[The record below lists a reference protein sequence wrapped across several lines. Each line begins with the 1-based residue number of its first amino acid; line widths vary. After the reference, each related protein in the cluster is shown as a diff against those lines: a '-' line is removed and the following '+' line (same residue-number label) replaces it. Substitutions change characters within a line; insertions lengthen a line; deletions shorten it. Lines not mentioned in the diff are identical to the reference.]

1 MSDTTLCVTVRFLS
15 ATYHGRDRDGGS
27 EWPPSPLRLFQALVA
42 AAGLTRAARQDEALR
57 WLERQAAPAVVA
69 AVPLR
74 DRPVQRLSYVPNNT
88 VGGPGDRAAR
98 RVEKR
103 YAPLHL
109 PQGNDA
115 TSRPEVQYRWPVDAA
130 DRAHAEIV
138 AALAGRLRCLG
149 WGIDVVAG
157 RGGIDAELPSG
168 TRWEPV
174 RGGGG
179 VAGGGRAR
187 RVPRAG
193 TLASLDAAYAA
204 WSQRFA
210 DGGFTPTDANVSFD
224 VATYRPAVGPPARP
238 FRVFT
243 LADAEG
249 RSGRTWPAMACHVA
263 GQVRHAAH
271 EAAAEAQWDET
282 DIRGYVC
289 GHFKDGG
296 DRYDRLSYLPLP
308 SIGHP
313 HTDGLIRRV
322 MIAERPGGDGRR
334 LDRLEMRLLGR
345 LLKPETDD
353 EADGEA
359 ESAEPTV
366 LAPCERFDKVVL
378 RYTQERR
385 VWATVTPVLMPG
397 FNARGEANFDYWH
410 IEPEGQLDDATRGH
424 SRKTHK
430 LVLKMLASAG
440 IDASFVQSVLLQRV
454 PLWPNLPAASRY
466 VRPKSLRRRPMFH
479 ARLTFKH
486 PVAGPVALGDGR
498 FRGLGTFAGV
508 AE

>member
-1 MSDTTLCVTVRFLS
+1 MSDATVLSVTVRFLGG
-15 ATYHGRDRDGGS
+15 TYHGRERDGGP
-27 EWPPSPLRLFQALVA
+27 EWPPAPLRLFQALVA
-42 AAGLTRAARQDEALR
+42 AAGSRRTAGEADALR
-57 WLERQAAPAVVA
+57 WLEAREPPRIVA
-69 AVPLR
+69 AGPLATGAPR
-74 DRPVQRLSYVPNNT
+74 QVYVPNNDA
-88 VGGPGDRAAR
+88 DRNTDHESQRALKVCR
-98 RVEKR
+98 
-103 YAPLHL
+103 PLHL
-109 PQGNDA
+109 PEDA
-115 TSRPEVQYRWPVDAA
+115 EVQYRWPVAA
-130 DRAHAEIV
+130 EDRACAEVV
-138 AALAGRLRCLG
+138 AKLAGRVRALG

-157 RGGIDAELPSG
+157 RGC
-168 TRWEPV
+168 V
-174 RGGGG
+174 GGGTAAETRADG
-179 VAGGGRAR
+179 LWVAAEADAGGSPR
-187 RVPRAG
+187 RVARAG
-193 TLASLDAAYAA
+193 TLASLDRIHVAKSLA
-204 WSQRFA
+204 FG
-210 DGGFTPTDANVSFD
+210 DGTFTPTDRDVAFD
-224 VATYRPAVGPPARP
+224 VRGYRPAVGPPARP

-243 LADAEG
+243 LSDAEG